1 MAIDDAFIKKNI
13 LAYQTSRSS
22 LVLNDIIAHLSNYIY
37 HYPRKIFLL
46 DHDKAIDFY
55 IYYLERIEK
64 IILKYTPIDV
74 KFITWFTYTLKNS
87 YLNYIDMKKRKDKDI
102 KQELSFDKYLDPY
115 ASLTLYDIV
124 ASKNDSNNDY
134 IKNISNDIL
143 EYINKIYNDRDITI
157 FALHNLELFISH
169 IINILMNYFNI
180 SYEDSCRICENA
192 RATYLS
198 KYNEII
204 KYQDRIT
211 NINIKIEELKSKNK
225 SIESLVYK
233 KECYKNRLDNIR
245 LVVPYCFLSGVFEAS
260 KNIITKVIN
269 KIKLELKNNFN
280 IDNKDLA

>member
-13 LAYQTSRSS
+13 LVYQTSRSS
-22 LVLNDIIAHLSNYIY
+22 IVLNDIIAHLSNYIY
-37 HYPRKIFLL
+37 HYPRKIYLL

-64 IILKYTPIDV
+64 IILNYTPRDI

-87 YLNYIDMKKRKDKDI
+87 YLNYIDMKKRRDKDI
-102 KQELSFDKYLDPY
+102 KQELSFDKYLDSY
-115 ASLTLYDIV
+115 ASLTLYDLI
-124 ASKNDSNNDY
+124 ASKHDDNNEY
-134 IKNISNDIL
+134 IKNISHDIL
-143 EYINKIYNDRDITI
+143 DYIDKIYNERDITI
-157 FALHNLELFISH
+157 FTLHNLELFISH
-169 IINILMNYFNI
+169 IINILINYFNI
-180 SYEDSCRICENA
+180 SYEESCRICENA
-192 RATYLS
+192 RATYLG

-211 NINIKIEELKSKNK
+211 NINLKIKESKLENK
-225 SIESLVYK
+225 SIESLIHK

-245 LVVPYCFLSGVFEAS
+245 LVVPYCFLAKIFKTS

-280 IDNKDLA
+280 INNKDLT